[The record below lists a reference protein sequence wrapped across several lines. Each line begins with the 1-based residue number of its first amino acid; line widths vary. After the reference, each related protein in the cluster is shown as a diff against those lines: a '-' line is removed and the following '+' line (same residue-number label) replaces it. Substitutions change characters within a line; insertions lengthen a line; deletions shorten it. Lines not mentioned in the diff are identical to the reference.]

1 MSEYKNENSFVLFT
15 NNKKE
20 KETQPDY
27 NGKITLA
34 DGTELRLA
42 AWLKTSASGNK
53 FLSGKVSEFQD
64 QEPTKKVEVKTA
76 TLEDLDGDLP
86 F

>member
-1 MSEYKNENSFVLFT
+1 MSEYRNENTFVLFT

-20 KETQPDY
+20 KQTQPDY
-27 NGKITLA
+27 QGKITLA

-42 AWLKTSASGNK
+42 AWLKTSSNGNQ

-64 QEPTKKVEVKTA
+64 QAEKPAPKKDSLEPQSD
-76 TLEDLDGDLP
+76 DLL

>member
-1 MSEYKNENSFVLFT
+1 MSEYSNQNSFVLFT

-27 NGKITLA
+27 QGKIVLE
-34 DGTELRLA
+34 DGRELRLA
-42 AWLKTSASGNK
+42 AWLKESKGGTK
-53 FLSGKVSEFQD
+53 FLSGKVSEFPD
-64 QEPTKKVEVKTA
+64 QPVTKTPAQVSQE
-76 TLEDLDGDLP
+76 EDLGLP